1 MTSPPLACYRRPRD
15 ERREAP
21 PEDDGQDFANAAWSI
36 PSYLLAGM
44 AIYGGAGWLLDR
56 WLDMSAFF
64 PIGIV
69 VGIVLAVYLVYR
81 KYGR

>member
-1 MTSPPLACYRRPRD
+1 MSEQ
-15 ERREAP
+15 ERR
-21 PEDDGQDFANAAWSI
+21 PEDDGQDFASAAWSI

-44 AIYGGAGWLLDR
+44 AIYGGGGWLLDR
-56 WLDMSAFF
+56 WLDTSAFF

-69 VGIVLAVYLVYR
+69 LGIVLSVYLVYR